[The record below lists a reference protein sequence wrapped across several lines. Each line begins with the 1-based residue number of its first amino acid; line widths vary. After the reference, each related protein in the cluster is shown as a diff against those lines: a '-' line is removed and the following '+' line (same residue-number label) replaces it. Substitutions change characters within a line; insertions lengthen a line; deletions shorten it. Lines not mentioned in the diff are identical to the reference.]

1 MKHLSALILSLGLAA
16 APAQS
21 GVDNALEQHIL
32 PGLEQFAEASEK
44 LANAAGN
51 DCRADTLRTPFHDTF
66 DAWMP
71 VADLRIGPS
80 ETGALSVG
88 FWPDPRGFTRRAIS
102 GLITDKDP
110 VAQDPEAYSDVS
122 IAARGLFALDML
134 LYDPGFSD
142 YTAQSYTCD
151 LVTTIAADLGTQA
164 EALHSAWRTEF
175 APILRNAGAEGNT
188 TYLTDAEAKRAVFT
202 QILSSLEFTS
212 GKRLGLPMGDFGRPR
227 PALAEARRSGR
238 SLRNVLLAVTGAY
251 DLAVTLADRDLPRT
265 DAAYAQVRTAADHVK
280 DPALGDV
287 ETPQGRLRVEV
298 LQQAVQ
304 TLHDTIASE
313 VGEPLGIAPGFN
325 AQDGD

>member
-1 MKHLSALILSLGLAA
+1 MKHLSALTLSFGLAA
-16 APAQS
+16 APAHS
-21 GVDNALEQHIL
+21 GVDDALEQHIL
-32 PGLEQFAEASEK
+32 PGLERFAEATEK
-44 LANAAGN
+44 FAKAAEN
-51 DCRADTLRTPFHDTF
+51 DCRAGALRAPFQDTF

-88 FWPDPRGFTRRAIS
+88 FWPDPRGFTQRALI

-110 VAQDPEAYSDVS
+110 VAQDPDAYADVS
-122 IAARGLFALDML
+122 VAARGLFALDML

-151 LVTTIAADLGTQA
+151 LVTTIAVDLGRQA
-164 EALHSAWRTEF
+164 EALHSAWKSEF
-175 APILRNAGAEGNT
+175 ALILRNAGADGNT
-188 TYLTDAEAKRAVFT
+188 TYLTETEAKRAIFT

-212 GKRLGLPMGDFGRPR
+212 GKRLGLPMGDFDRPR

-238 SLRNVLLAVTGAY
+238 SLRNVLLAVEGTY
-251 DLAVTLADRDLPRT
+251 DLAVALAEHDLPQT
-265 DAAYAQVRTAADHVK
+265 DTAYAQVKTAADHVK
-280 DPALGDV
+280 DRSFGDV

-298 LQQAVQ
+298 LQQAVE
-304 TLHDTIASE
+304 TLHETIASE
-313 VGEPLGIAPGFN
+313 LGAPMGIAPGFN